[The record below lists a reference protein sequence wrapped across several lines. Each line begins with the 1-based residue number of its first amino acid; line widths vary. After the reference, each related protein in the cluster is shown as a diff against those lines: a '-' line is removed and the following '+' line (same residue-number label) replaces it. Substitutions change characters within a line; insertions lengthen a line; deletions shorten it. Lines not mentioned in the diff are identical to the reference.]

1 MQPVRITLYDGE
13 TEYAS
18 VKLGESNNWSYTWKN
33 LSADGNWQIIERNV
47 QKGYTPSYK
56 VKDGVVTVTNT
67 ADLIQTGQ
75 LNWPVP
81 VLGAAGLFLLTAG
94 FIGMR
99 KKRKEKL

>member
-1 MQPVRITLYDGE
+1 MLYDGE
-13 TEYAS
+13 SEYAS

-33 LSADGNWQIIERNV
+33 LSADGNWQIIEKNV

-56 VKDGVVTVTNT
+56 VKDGVVNVTNT

-81 VLGAAGLFLLTAG
+81 ILGTAGLLLLTAG
-94 FIGMR
+94 FIRMR